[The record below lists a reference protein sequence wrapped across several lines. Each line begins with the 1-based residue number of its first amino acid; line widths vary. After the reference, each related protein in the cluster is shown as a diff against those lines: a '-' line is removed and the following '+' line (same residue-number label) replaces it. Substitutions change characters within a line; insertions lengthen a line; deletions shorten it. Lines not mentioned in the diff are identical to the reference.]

1 MKGISCG
8 CCDIWKFILGFK
20 QFSAFASLSH
30 FYWPRS
36 VACRRSSSLCPS
48 DSRRT
53 SSPSALFG
61 VSWFTT
67 LCHREGGIRNARDH
81 FHIAGPLAAISFCLP
96 RLPLKH
102 FLLFWGRSNSYLL
115 LFCSVL
121 FRALGFGSGIVL
133 RRGFC
138 YSSLS
143 WSILPM
149 VLAIYD
155 ECTVEDEYICGG

>member
-8 CCDIWKFILGFK
+8 CCDIWQFILGFK

-61 VSWFTT
+61 VSRFTT
-67 LCHREGGIRNARDH
+67 LCHRGGGIRNARDH

-115 LFCSVL
+115 LFCSVPCTGLRIWYCSSPWVLL
-121 FRALGFGSGIVL
+121 FIAFMERLAHGSSYL
-133 RRGFC
+133 
-138 YSSLS
+138 
-143 WSILPM
+143 
-149 VLAIYD
+149 
-155 ECTVEDEYICGG
+155 